1 MSLSIND
8 YKLFHLINSKPAT
21 IYPESNYYVSI
32 VAASVVA
39 LITLYFLFESS
50 VSRPLTDKAGNSIP
64 SGPRG
69 LPIVGKLDMMF
80 CLLDFFW

>member
-39 LITLYFLFESS
+39 LITLYFLFKSS

-80 CLLDFFW
+80 CLPDFFW

>member
-8 YKLFHLINSKPAT
+8 SKLFHVINSNPAT
-21 IYPESNYYVSI
+21 IYPESIYYVSI
-32 VAASVVA
+32 VAVSVVA

-50 VSRPLTDKAGNSIP
+50 VSRSLTDKAGNIIP

-69 LPIVGKLDMMF
+69 LPIVGKFDIIF
-80 CLLDFFW
+80 CLLDFFL

>member
-1 MSLSIND
+1 MDL
-8 YKLFHLINSKPAT
+8 
-21 IYPESNYYVSI
+21 SNYYISI

-39 LITLYFLFESS
+39 LITIYFLFESS

-69 LPIVGKLDMMF
+69 LPIVGEFDMIF
-80 CLLDFFW
+80 CLPEFLFSKTQVC